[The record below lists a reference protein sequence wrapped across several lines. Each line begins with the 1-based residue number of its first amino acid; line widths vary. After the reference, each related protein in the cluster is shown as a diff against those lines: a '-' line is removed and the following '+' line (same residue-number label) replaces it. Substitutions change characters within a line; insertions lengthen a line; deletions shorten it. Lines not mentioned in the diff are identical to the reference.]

1 MARKLTPKQ
10 VFNDLMTAHEPKLAE
25 AFMQAVAD
33 LKTVLDHQRF
43 SAAMAAGDVEA
54 ALAALN
60 LDDKAYDALLE
71 AVRTTYLEAG
81 KATSENLP
89 ARLAVV
95 RFGGRNL
102 RAEAW
107 LRERAASFVTR
118 IQEDQRV
125 AIREVLVAGMEAGTG
140 PKALTTRIVG
150 RISRISG
157 RREGGILG
165 LSSPQARSV
174 AAAQTELSSAEPA
187 LLRHYLTR
195 TRRDRR
201 FDRSI
206 TKALREGKAVAPDI
220 AARAITA
227 YERRLLALRGE
238 TIARTEAMTA
248 LHAAQHEALQ
258 QAVDSGALQANQV
271 RRVWRSAGDRRVR
284 HSHQAMNGDSVGLA
298 EVFTSPSGA
307 ALRFPGDPMAPV
319 EEVVNCRCWCEPRI
333 DFYSNVA

>member
-10 VFNDLMTAHEPKLAE
+10 VFNDLMMAHEPKLAA
-25 AFMQAVAD
+25 AFMEAVAD
-33 LKTVLDHQRF
+33 LKSVLDHQRF
-43 SAAMAAGDVEA
+43 TAALAAGNVEA

-60 LDDKAYDALLE
+60 LDEGAYDDLLE
-71 AVRTTYLEAG
+71 AMRATYLEAG
-81 KATSENLP
+81 KATADNLP

-107 LRERAASFVTR
+107 LRERAATFVTR
-118 IQEDQRV
+118 ILEDQRV
-125 AIREVLVAGMEAGTG
+125 AIREVLVAGMEAGTA
-140 PKALTTRIVG
+140 PRALTIRIVG
-150 RISRISG
+150 RISRVSG
-157 RREGGILG
+157 KREGGILG

-174 AAAQTELSSAEPA
+174 TAAQTELASADPA
-187 LLRHYLTR
+187 LLRKYLAR

-201 FDRSI
+201 FDRSV
-206 TKALREGKAVAPDI
+206 TKALREGRALPADI
-220 AARAITA
+220 ASKALTA

-284 HSHQAMNGDSVGLA
+284 HTHQAMNGDSAGLH
-298 EVFTSPSGA
+298 EVFVSPGGA
-307 ALRFPGDPMAPV
+307 ALRFPGDPLAPV
-319 EEVVNCRCWCEPRI
+319 EEIVNCRCWCEPRI
-333 DFYSNVA
+333 DFYSNIR